1 VNRFERKLPV
11 AYLKPGEMYFAEQS
25 TLIVTVLGSCV
36 SITMFSRRA
45 GLGAI
50 CHGLLTR
57 CKGQL
62 QCGGDCLDGFK
73 YVDCSIRRMAALF
86 YRRGVRREI
95 EVKRIGGADMYYRDI
110 NKREAV
116 SDGNQNLTI
125 AQQVLASEGLSLKVS
140 DVGGMRG
147 RKILF
152 YTDTGDVFL
161 KRLTKVNDPDIKW

>member
-1 VNRFERKLPV
+1 MV
-11 AYLKPGEMYFAEQS
+11 YLKPGEMHFAEQP
-25 TLIVTVLGSCV
+25 TLVVTVLGSCV
-36 SITMFSRRA
+36 SITMFSRSA

-50 CHGLLTR
+50 CHGLLPS

-73 YVDCSIRRMAALF
+73 YVDCSIRRMAVLF
-86 YRRGVRREI
+86 YQRGVRRSEI
-95 EVKRIGGADMYYRDI
+95 EVKCFGGADMFNRDI
-110 NKREAV
+110 NTREAV
-116 SDGNQNLTI
+116 SVGNQNLTI

-140 DVGGMRG
+140 DVGGRRG

-161 KRLTKVNDPDIKW
+161 KLLTNVNDPDIKW